1 MNPDV
6 VAFLPLVIEGAVVT
20 ITLSIGG
27 TLLAVL
33 FGLMGTAARLS
44 DRRALRWTGAAY
56 VGVVRAVPDLVL
68 MLIVFF
74 GGQMLINHLVTQTG
88 LIERFEIPRYAAGIF
103 TIGIVF
109 GSYMTETFRSA
120 YLSIPKGQIEAAK
133 ACGLRTPQWLAHVV
147 WPQIVPL
154 ALPSFTNNYLVLMK
168 TTALV
173 SIIGIHDIT
182 YTALQAGRTTREP
195 FIFLMIAMLFYLGF
209 TILCGQGLR
218 YMERRYGARAVA

>member
-6 VAFLPLVIEGAVVT
+6 LAFMPLVMEGAIVT
-20 ITLSIGG
+20 ITLSVGG
-27 TLLAVL
+27 TLLAML
-33 FGLMGTAARLS
+33 FGILGTAARLS

-68 MLIVFF
+68 MLIIFF
-74 GGQMLINHLVTQTG
+74 GGQMLINHLVTRTE
-88 LIERFEIPRYAAGIF
+88 LIERFEIPKYAAGIF
-103 TIGIVF
+103 TIGLVF

-120 YLSIPKGQIEAAK
+120 YLSVPKGQIEAAK
-133 ACGLRTPQWLAHVV
+133 ACGLRTNQWLRHVV

-154 ALPSFTNNYLVLMK
+154 AMPSFTNNYLVLMK

-173 SIIGIHDIT
+173 SIIGIQDIT

-195 FIFLMIAMLFYLGF
+195 FVFLMIAMLFYLTF
-209 TILCGQGLR
+209 TILCNQGLR
-218 YMERRYGARAVA
+218 YTERRYGARAQA